1 MNPRVGGGPNEL
13 AHDEWSVGEN
23 EQTEETENQSCEKS
37 ITQVT
42 YFIKPGRP
50 LDINRTRPSEF
61 LIFEVLIEEQLTTH
75 DAGRQTRYAH
85 DLKGAEGRTL

>member
-1 MNPRVGGGPNEL
+1 MNPRVGVGPNEL

-23 EQTEETENQSCEKS
+23 EQTEETENQGCEKS

-61 LIFEVLIEEQLTTH
+61 SRFLS
-75 DAGRQTRYAH
+75 
-85 DLKGAEGRTL
+85 KSN